1 VNFTPAN
8 FSQRVLV
15 PTRDGMRFQSGSA
28 IRSRF
33 FFKSD
38 STGVTGASRVSQAV
52 VNTMT
57 ANVIYNHFHGSLEDE
72 CEEE

>member
-1 VNFTPAN
+1 
-8 FSQRVLV
+8 
-15 PTRDGMRFQSGSA
+15 MRFQSGSA